1 MLGNGIKQTT
11 ATTGAGNLTLAAVT
25 GCPTF
30 ANVFSVNQ
38 PFAYSLL
45 NSDGLFVE
53 SGIAYLAD
61 LTTMV
66 RARVSS
72 TFVGGTYTKVG
83 ATPVSLTGTTTIIGT
98 PHAATLES
106 VMPTVDGQTAGI
118 NRMMTT
124 AHRTTAQTAQAMT
137 ALRLSYVPFLM
148 RVRGAVNTLS
158 INVNVAGAAGKVARL
173 GLYSC
178 NELGYPGILLAST
191 ADFAIDST
199 GLKMNSVTPV
209 SLPAGWYYAA
219 SISDGAPSVLMHT
232 ASSPA
237 YGGSPLGYLG
247 TAPIDFR
254 YEILA
259 DTNMPAAASTTTT
272 GVSAGAQH
280 MPMVFA
286 GVE

>member
-45 NSDGLFVE
+45 NSDGLFIE
-53 SGIAYLAD
+53 SGIGYLAD
-61 LTTMV
+61 ATTMV

-72 TFVGGTYTKVG
+72 TFAAGTYTKVG
-83 ATPVSLTGTTTIIGT
+83 ATAATLSGTTTVIGT
-98 PHAATLES
+98 PHAVTLES
-106 VMPTVDGQTAGI
+106 IMPTVDAQTAGI
-118 NRMMTT
+118 NRMLTT

-137 ALRLSYVPFLM
+137 PLRLSYVPFLM
-148 RVRGAVNTLS
+148 RVRGAINSLN
-158 INVNVAGAAGKVARL
+158 INVNTAGAAGKVARL
-173 GLYSC
+173 GLYAC
-178 NELGYPGILLAST
+178 NELGYPGALMAST

-199 GLKMNSVTPV
+199 GLKLNSVTPV

-219 SISDGAPSVLMHT
+219 SVSDGAPAILMHT
-232 ASSPA
+232 AGSPA
-237 YGGSPLGYLG
+237 YGGSPLGYSG
-247 TAPIDFR
+247 ASPIDFR
-254 YEILA
+254 YENLA
-259 DTNMPAAASTTTT
+259 DTILPATASTTTT
-272 GVSAGAQH
+272 AVSGGAQH
-280 MPMVFA
+280 MPMIFA